1 VTDETPSAE
10 EPTGADP
17 ATESAA
23 AGPEPAAAAPTPDPA
38 PAAAETAAGSPPAE
52 PPTAEAVTPPTVAA
66 AAPAAE
72 PTAVPAAGGAAPPPD
87 RRGGIWLPTWL
98 AAVLA
103 VLLIG
108 GLGFAIGYIA
118 ADDDDSN
125 PSVAANSQEI
135 PNRGNQPNLPNG
147 GNLPGFP
154 GNNGNRNS
162 PNDGAGDDGQATAS
176 GAFLGVSV
184 ENAANDGGASITA
197 VRSGSPA
204 ADAGLEEGDVITKVD
219 DTDVQNGNDL
229 IDAVRS
235 HDPGDDVTVTYTRDG
250 NSAQVTVQLGDRS
263 DIARRSLPS

>member
-1 VTDETPSAE
+1 
-10 EPTGADP
+10 
-17 ATESAA
+17 
-23 AGPEPAAAAPTPDPA
+23 
-38 PAAAETAAGSPPAE
+38 
-52 PPTAEAVTPPTVAA
+52 
-66 AAPAAE
+66 
-72 PTAVPAAGGAAPPPD
+72 VPAAGGAAPPPD

-125 PSVAANSQEI
+125 PSVAANSQET
-135 PNRGNQPNLPNG
+135 PNRGNRPNLPNG
-147 GNLPGFP
+147 GNFPGFP
-154 GNNGNRNS
+154 GNNGN
-162 PNDGAGDDGQATAS
+162 GDDGQTTTS

-219 DTDVQNGNDL
+219 DTDVKNGNDL

-250 NSAQVTVQLGDRS
+250 NSAQVTVHLGDRS
-263 DIARRSLPS
+263 DIARSSLPS